1 MERIYNLQKNLISK
15 IINTLLITLG
25 IVMTTIFNSCGY
37 TVNQVKTDN
46 LESLKNEKDI
56 YIAKYKNGTTALIKE
71 RKDTK
76 AVSIQ
81 VWFGVGSV
89 FEKDNERGLSHFLE
103 HMLFNGTKYTKPGEI
118 EAKVE
123 EKGGMINAAT
133 SKDYTFYYIEIAA
146 PFWKEALKYLY
157 YMTTAPTLSQKMIE
171 KEKPIVLEELNRHLD
186 NPKSKLW
193 DRYYELAY
201 KVSNYKYPV
210 IGFRETIEK
219 FNERLVKNY
228 FYSHYVPSNTY
239 IVVVGNIN
247 KDEVL
252 KEIGNTW
259 GKVKGKFYKPEKV
272 PLEPKQTEIRTD
284 TIRKKQITR
293 AYVAIGWQ
301 VPPVKDKESFTG
313 SVLEEI
319 LFNGRTSIFY
329 QKLRETGLVHG
340 IYGGYMGHRG
350 TSQFLIY
357 FITTPDK
364 VEKVKKVIFETI
376 KDFKKNGIPEELVE
390 NAKNRII
397 NREVF
402 AREEV
407 SNEAE
412 NIGYAF
418 SVIENIDYEL
428 NFSKYIQDV
437 KKDDVDKFLRQ
448 YFKDNNYTEVKL
460 LPEK

>member
-1 MERIYNLQKNLISK
+1 MERIYNLQKNLIGK
-15 IINTLLITLG
+15 IINTLLTILG

-37 TVNQVKTDN
+37 TANQVKTDN
-46 LESLKNEKDI
+46 LESLKKEKDI

-219 FNERLVKNY
+219 FNEELVKNY

-272 PLEPKQTEIRTD
+272 PLEPEQTEIRTD

-329 QKLRETGLVHG
+329 QKLRETGLVQG

-364 VEKVKKVIFETI
+364 VEKVKNVIFETI
-376 KDFKKNGIPEELVE
+376 RDFKKNGIPEELVE

-437 KKDDVDKFLRQ
+437 KKEDVDKFLRQ